1 MQSLTFHIAKKETTD
16 SKKKKGIE
24 KVTLGGTLQSELCLY
39 LING

>member
-1 MQSLTFHIAKKETTD
+1 MVRDD

-24 KVTLGGTLQSELCLY
+24 KVLLGEILQSELCLY

>member
-1 MQSLTFHIAKKETTD
+1 MARTD

-24 KVTLGGTLQSELCLY
+24 KVPLGGILQSELCLY

>member
-1 MQSLTFHIAKKETTD
+1 MARTD

-24 KVTLGGTLQSELCLY
+24 KVLLGGTLQLELCLY

>member
-24 KVTLGGTLQSELCLY
+24 KVLLGGILQSELC
-39 LING
+39 